1 MHKMVPTLE
10 CLPCTKQFLC
20 TILFPSNNCSIRGIG
35 VPSLSP
41 QGLISKITYA
51 KSKSV
56 FEEPGFKAGSGQ
68 TLEPEHIIL
77 ILFLA
82 EEKEIQ
88 SHISPNPM
96 LN

>member
-1 MHKMVPTLE
+1 M
-10 CLPCTKQFLC
+10 
-20 TILFPSNNCSIRGIG
+20 
-35 VPSLSP
+35 PSLSP